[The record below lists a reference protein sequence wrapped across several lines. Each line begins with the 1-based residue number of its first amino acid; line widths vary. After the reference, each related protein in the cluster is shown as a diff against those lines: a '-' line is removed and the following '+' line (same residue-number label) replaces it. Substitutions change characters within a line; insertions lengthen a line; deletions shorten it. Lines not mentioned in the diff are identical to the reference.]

1 MIPHVLM
8 VDDNP
13 GDLQLIEEAF
23 KDMRIPVAF
32 IAATEA
38 GSALGYLA
46 RAAVGEE
53 RRPDVLILDFKL
65 PGMDGREVVA
75 ALRDD
80 PTWKELPV
88 VVLSGAEFPTADL
101 PVDEVV
107 AKPDSYARYC
117 ALAQRLQRYWAPR
130 RSGRVATAAS
140 AGS

>member
-38 GSALGYLA
+38 GSALDYLA
-46 RAAVGEE
+46 RAAAGEE
-53 RRPDVLILDFKL
+53 RRPDVLILDFNL
-65 PGMDGREVVA
+65 PGMNGREVVA

-80 PTWKELPV
+80 PAWKGLPV
-88 VVLSGAEFPTADL
+88 VVLSGAKFSTADL
-101 PVDEVV
+101 PVDEVM
-107 AKPDSYARYC
+107 AKPHSYARYC
-117 ALAQRLQRYWAPR
+117 ALAQRLQRYWAPKR
-130 RSGRVATAAS
+130 GGVAAAAP
-140 AGS
+140 AGA